1 MSAADLKRL
10 LAIIEEQ
17 LDWDDPSA
25 WQGKDFEILNE
36 LILEKTKVS
45 LSASTLRRL
54 WGRVEYNHLPS
65 GTTLDTLARFAG
77 FENWRA
83 FTRQNK
89 SALVVTASKEVIS
102 EDVANQPVAKPKKK
116 SGWLFKASLII
127 AGAVVISILG
137 IYGKRASTPSKGN
150 FIFNTRPVTRSL
162 PNSVIFTYDVKTN
175 PGDSA
180 FIQQSWDPDTRV
192 TIDKNKHQ
200 YTSVYYRPGF
210 FHAKL
215 GINNKVVKEQLL
227 MIPTTGWLGL
237 IANNPIPVYLDD
249 KEFISNEGLQITT
262 SAIHQ
267 KNIPLGPQPPQ
278 VEYYNVGN
286 FEPVPLK
293 EFSFTNEI
301 KNDFHEGAA
310 VCQFARILL
319 FTDNT
324 PVIVELSAKGCVSE
338 LTLLNGGYFMSGKDN
353 DLSGFGTDLSQWTKV
368 TCKSEGS
375 KILYYINDKLVFESP
390 RPLYNENI
398 IGIGYNFQGTG
409 EVRNVK
415 LDKGNKTIFTAF

>member
-89 SALVVTASKEVIS
+89 DTLVVTASKEIIS
-102 EDVANQPVAKPKKK
+102 ENAAKHSAAKPAKK
-116 SGWLFKASLII
+116 SGWLFKTVLII
-127 AGAVVISILG
+127 AGAVVVSLLG
-137 IYGKRASTPSKGN
+137 IYGKRTPSDPKGP
-150 FIFNTRPVTRSL
+150 ILFNTKPVTRSI

-175 PGDSA
+175 PEDSV

-192 TIDKNKHQ
+192 SVDKTKHQ
-200 YTSVYYRPGF
+200 FTSVYYVPGF
-210 FHAKL
+210 YHAKL
-215 GINNKVVKEQLL
+215 IVNDKIVKERLL
-227 MIPTTGWLGL
+227 MIPTNGWLGL
-237 IANNPIPVYLDD
+237 IVNNPVPVYLDSS
-249 KEFISNEGLQITT
+249 EFLSPGGLRVAPSVITK
-262 SAIHQ
+262 H
-267 KNIPLGPQPPQ
+267 NIPLEPQPPA
-278 VEYYNVGN
+278 VDFCNVGN
-286 FEPVPLK
+286 FAPVPMK
-293 EFSFTNEI
+293 DFSFSSEVR
-301 KNDFHEGAA
+301 NDLHGGAA
-310 VCQFARILL
+310 ACQFLQIIL
-319 FTDNT
+319 FTDYT
-324 PVIVELSAKGCVSE
+324 PVIVQLSAKGCVSE
-338 LTLLNGGYFMSGKDN
+338 LRLLNGGYFISGKNN
-353 DLSGFGTDLSQWTKV
+353 DLSGFGTDLSKWVKV
-368 TCKSEGS
+368 GCRSVDN
-375 KILYYINDKLVFESP
+375 KIQYFVNDKMVFESP

-398 IGIGYNFQGTG
+398 IGVGYFFQGTG
-409 EVRNVK
+409 SVKNVR